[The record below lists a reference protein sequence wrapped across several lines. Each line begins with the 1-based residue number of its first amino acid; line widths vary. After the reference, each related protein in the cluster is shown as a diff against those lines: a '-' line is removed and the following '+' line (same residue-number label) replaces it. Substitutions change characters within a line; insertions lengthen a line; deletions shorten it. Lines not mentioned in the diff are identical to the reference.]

1 MIERKTKTMDYRR
14 FGNTIVAR
22 FDRGEEVTAC
32 VKEIA
37 LAEDIKLANVSG
49 LGASNDITL
58 GVFDPVKKELIK
70 HHFTGNHEV
79 SGIIGTINTLDGE
92 FYSHLHITA
101 AGEDG
106 LGKGGHLFECVI
118 SATCEMVITVI
129 DGTVDRKFDPEVGL
143 NLFDFE

>member
-1 MIERKTKTMDYRR
+1 MDYRR

-22 FDRGEEVTAC
+22 FDKGEEVTAC

-49 LGASNDITL
+49 LGAANDITI
-58 GVFDPVKKELIK
+58 GVFDPAQKKLIE

-79 SGIIGTINTLDGE
+79 SGIIGTINTIDGE
-92 FYSHLHITA
+92 FYTRLHITA

-106 LGKGGHLFECVI
+106 IGKGGHLIKTVI
-118 SATCEMVITVI
+118 SATCEMVITII
-129 DGTVDRKFDPEVGL
+129 DGRVDRKFDPEIGL
-143 NLFDFE
+143 NVFDFE

>member
-1 MIERKTKTMDYRR
+1 MDYRR

-49 LGASNDITL
+49 LGAANDITI
-58 GVFDPVKKELIK
+58 GVFDPLQKKLIE

-79 SGIIGTINTLDGE
+79 SGIIGTINTIDGE
-92 FYSHLHITA
+92 FYTHLHITA

-106 LGKGGHLFECVI
+106 IGKGGHLIKTVI
-118 SATCEMVITVI
+118 SATCEMVITII
-129 DGTVDRKFDPEVGL
+129 DGRVDRKFDPEIGL
-143 NLFDFE
+143 NVFDFE